1 MSHLREIQKKCTIAY
16 GDNSSSIKL
25 SKNPIM
31 LARCKHI
38 NVRYHFFRN
47 LTKQGVIEMVHCSS
61 QNHITDIMTMSL
73 KLETF
78 CKIREKLGIV
88 DVSGL
93 D

>member
-1 MSHLREIQKKCTIAY
+1 
-16 GDNSSSIKL
+16 
-25 SKNPIM
+25 
-31 LARCKHI
+31 
-38 NVRYHFFRN
+38 
-47 LTKQGVIEMVHCSS
+47 MVHCSS